1 MSGVAD
7 STKYAVNKK
16 LKYFVDRYNKKVF
29 SYDIYT
35 SNLVRKLRK
44 QFLAFL
50 PVTKQS
56 LTLHFNA
63 MSVMCIN
70 TKCINTKKTFFLANI
85 CNVFHP

>member
-16 LKYFVDRYNKKVF
+16 LKYFVGRYNKKVF

-35 SNLVRKLRK
+35 SNLVQKLRK

-56 LTLHFNA
+56 
-63 MSVMCIN
+63 V
-70 TKCINTKKTFFLANI
+70 
-85 CNVFHP
+85 